1 MKTTGR
7 RPARVG
13 EMLRIEISELL
24 VRGLRDPRLG
34 LVTVTDVQMSPDLKH
49 ARIYVSVLGSEGD
62 RKNSLAVLN
71 HAAPHLRHE
80 LAARM
85 RLRAVP
91 ELGFHYDESIEYGAR
106 IEALIQQTH
115 EIEPKEE

>member
-1 MKTTGR
+1 MKTPGR

-24 VRGLRDPRLG
+24 VHGLRDPRLG
-34 LVTVTDVQMSPDLKH
+34 LVTVTDVKMSPDLKH
-49 ARIYVSVLGSEGD
+49 ARIYVSVLGSLEE
-62 RKNSLAVLN
+62 RKNSLSVLN

-80 LAARM
+80 LGARM
-85 RLRAVP
+85 RLRIVP
-91 ELGFHYDESIEYGAR
+91 ELSFHYDESIEYGAR

-115 EIEPKEE
+115 TMEPEEE